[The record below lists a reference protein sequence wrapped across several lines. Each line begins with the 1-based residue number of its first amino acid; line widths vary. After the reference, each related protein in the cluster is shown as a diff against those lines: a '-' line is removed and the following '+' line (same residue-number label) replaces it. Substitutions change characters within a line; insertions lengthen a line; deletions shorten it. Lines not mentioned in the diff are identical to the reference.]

1 MPTGYTAKLM
11 ESGQTFQ
18 DFVMQC
24 ARAFGACV
32 MMRDDPMDAPIPER
46 FEPSDYNVKRLAE
59 AKAELARLQAMTNDE
74 RIAYGESKKSESL
87 ARREQWLAKEIE
99 QNKRLEEMEAS
110 VKKWTP
116 PSDDHT
122 ELKSFMLDQ
131 IRISKNPTEYIEKSM
146 AETRAK
152 SPMDFYAS
160 AVAGAERDIEY
171 NAKGH
176 REELDRAD
184 SRTKWVRQLR
194 ESI

>member
-1 MPTGYTAKLM
+1 M

-18 DFVMQC
+18 DFVMRC

-32 MMRDDPMDAPIPER
+32 MMRDCPMDAPIPER

-74 RIAYGESKKSESL
+74 RIAFGESKKSESL
-87 ARREQWLAKEIE
+87 ASSEQWLAKEIE

-116 PSDDHT
+116 PSAGHT
-122 ELKSFMLDQ
+122 GLKSFMLDQ
-131 IRISKNPTEYIEKSM
+131 IRISKKSTDYIEKTI
-146 AETRAK
+146 AEKWEK
-152 SPMDFYAS
+152 SPMGFYAA
-160 AVAGAERDIEY
+160 AVAGAKRDIEY
-171 NAKGH
+171 KTKGH
-176 REELDRAD
+176 AEEVERAN